1 MYTATPPAVPPPQTS
16 RTQNYQMGP
25 AEWATIG
32 GLSIIWGGSF
42 LFVRLAVLSFT
53 PFTIVFIRL
62 FIATL
67 LLLPFAIIRTIRDPE
82 VRTFLKRPKTWRQ
95 FLVMGLINNALP
107 FSLITWSLQY
117 VPGST
122 GSVLNATT
130 PIFSVIFVQL
140 LTNNDRLTPSRI
152 FGVALG
158 WVGVIVLIGFEAIQ
172 GFGSDVIGLF
182 AMLLASCC
190 YALAAIYGRRFN
202 GQPPRVVA
210 TGMLLS
216 ANIILV
222 PVILLDGRA
231 WKLVESVPLI
241 SWAAVIALGALS
253 TGIGYLIYYRI
264 LARAGATNVLLVTFL
279 IPVSAITLNVIVM
292 GDVIGW
298 NVIVGSVLL
307 AIGLLS
313 IDGRLGGTC
322 S

>member
-1 MYTATPPAVPPPQTS
+1 MHTATPPAIPPSQTS

-67 LLLPFAIIRTIRDPE
+67 LLL
-82 VRTFLKRPKTWRQ
+82 
-95 FLVMGLINNALP
+95 
-107 FSLITWSLQY
+107 QY
-117 VPGST
+117 GPGST
-122 GSVLNATT
+122 GSALNATT
-130 PIFSVIFVQL
+130 PFFSVIFVQL

-152 FGVALG
+152 IGVALG
-158 WVGVIVLIGFEAIQ
+158 WLGVIVLIGFEAIR
-172 GFGSDVIGLF
+172 GFGSNIVGLF
-182 AMLLASCC
+182 AMLSASCS

-216 ANIILV
+216 ASIVIV
-222 PVILLDGRA
+222 PVILLDGRT
-231 WKLVESVPLI
+231 WKVVESVPTI

-313 IDGRLGGTC
+313 IDGRLGGRGNL
-322 S
+322 